1 MCEKLKPCPF
11 CGKQPELE
19 NHCDAGRSNDITF
32 DIFCKECHYRVFSS
46 PKAKWSI
53 REWNTRYQDQ
63 HLNEKSQKHIAPKAL
78 KMLQVKTLRD
88 EFAMNFEWLSN
99 EELEDEME
107 REVEETPLECQARLA
122 YSYADAMM
130 KEREK

>member
-1 MCEKLKPCPF
+1 MSEELKPCPF
-11 CGKQPELE
+11 CGKQPELRE
-19 NHCDAGRSNDITF
+19 HCDAGRSNATTF
-32 DIFCKECHYRVFSS
+32 DIFCNECNYVVFSS

-63 HLNEKSQKHIAPKAL
+63 HLNEKSQKHIEPKAL

-88 EFAMNFEWLSN
+88 EFAMNAL
-99 EELEDEME
+99 
-107 REVEETPLECQARLA
+107 QGLA
-122 YSYADAMM
+122 YDRLKGDFTSDELARSAYIIADSMM

>member
-1 MCEKLKPCPF
+1 MTLAEATTLLLIFFVK
-11 CGKQPELE
+11 
-19 NHCDAGRSNDITF
+19 NAITG
-32 DIFCKECHYRVFSS
+32 FSLL